1 VLKQPDEIRGAYSA
15 TDTAEQ
21 YIEERFTSAW
31 GSVLHAAQV
40 GIVNGVIEAYGVK
53 RLLEIAPGPA
63 RISRDV
69 RGFERGYLCEFNEA
83 MVKVARRRLAVAD
96 PRWQIVRG
104 DGFHL
109 PFRQPLDLVYSFRFI
124 RHFGLADRGALYH
137 QIRSVLKDKGLL
149 VFDAVNVDVGLP
161 SVLREGL
168 DRHKIYDEFYRRE
181 TLLEELEQH
190 GFTPV
195 ALHDVIRHMTLQQQI
210 QVLVGPRSNGLAR
223 RLIELLEYVPGSP
236 LEWIVVCQKTT
247 AH

>member
-15 TDTAEQ
+15 TETAEN
-21 YIEERFTSAW
+21 YIDERFTSAW

-40 GIVNGVIEAYGVK
+40 GIVNDVIATHDVK
-53 RLLEIAPGPA
+53 TVLEIAPGPA

-69 RGFERGYLCEFNEA
+69 RGFETGYLCEFNEA
-83 MVKVARRRLAVAD
+83 MVKVARHRLAAVD
-96 PRWQIVRG
+96 PRWHIVRG

-109 PFRQPLDLVYSFRFI
+109 PFRRPVDLVYSFRFI
-124 RHFGLADRGALYH
+124 RHFGAADRGALYH
-137 QIRSVLKDKGLL
+137 QIRSVLNDRGLL

-161 SVLREGL
+161 SVIREGL
-168 DRHKIYDEFYRRE
+168 ERHRIYDEFYKRE
-181 TLLEELEQH
+181 TLIQELEQH
-190 GFTPV
+190 GFTPI

-210 QVLVGPRSNGLAR
+210 QVLVGPRSNRLAR

>member
-15 TDTAEQ
+15 TETAEQ
-21 YIEERFTSAW
+21 YIDERFTSAW

-40 GIVNGVIEAYGVK
+40 GIVNDVIATRGVK
-53 RLLEIAPGPA
+53 EVLEIAPGPA

-69 RGFERGYLCEFNEA
+69 HGFERGYLCEFNQS
-83 MVKVARRRLAVAD
+83 MVNVARHRLAAVDA
-96 PRWQIVRG
+96 RWQIVRG

-109 PFRQPLDLVYSFRFI
+109 PFRKPVDLVYSFRFI
-124 RHFGLADRGALYH
+124 RHFGQTDRAALYH
-137 QIRSVLKDKGLL
+137 QIRSVLKDRGLL

-168 DRHKIYDEFYRRE
+168 DRHRIYDEFYKRE
-181 TLLEELEQH
+181 ALVAELVQH
-190 GFTPV
+190 GFTPI

-223 RLIELLEYVPGSP
+223 RLIEWLEYVPGSP
-236 LEWIVVCQKTT
+236 LEWIVVCEKTT